1 MQSIDR
7 SHNQI
12 DSYGVAKVLFVFVR
26 NDVRNDVRIGA
37 GVVGVVGDIREQ

>member
-26 NDVRNDVRIGA
+26 NDVRIGA
-37 GVVGVVGDIREQ
+37 GVVGGVGGVGGIREQ